1 MVKPSPASALEMSE
15 ADLLFQLEIVSLNAP
30 SKFLSYVLGAK
41 LPWKSPYRLGRL
53 PILQGGRHDRAW
65 ERNNARI
72 IILDRNSR
80 FIRVVGAGDGPKSV
94 VCGT

>member
-41 LPWKSPYRLGRL
+41 LP
-53 PILQGGRHDRAW
+53 
-65 ERNNARI
+65 
-72 IILDRNSR
+72 
-80 FIRVVGAGDGPKSV
+80 
-94 VCGT
+94 